1 MDIFPGPSPEA
12 SHCPSHH
19 PAHYLSS
26 AHCFFFFPRPSYI
39 FIQCPSPKA
48 VQGVMFEMSS
58 NKASANIL
66 SISKTAETRWICCVI
81 CSWLL
86 RLLCW
91 KWGKKLQSTEFQH
104 YLSIH
109 GEVNSCHVTSDS
121 GVTHEH
127 ARRIFA

>member
-1 MDIFPGPSPEA
+1 MDIFPGPSPET

-26 AHCFFFFPRPSYI
+26 THCFFPRSSYI

-48 VQGVMFEMSS
+48 VQGVMFEISS

-66 SISKTAETRWICCVI
+66 PILKTAETRWIYCVI

-86 RLLCW
+86 RPLCW
-91 KWGKKLQSTEFQH
+91 KWEKKLQSTEFQH
-104 YLSIH
+104 YPSIN
-109 GEVNSCHVTSDS
+109 GEVNSCHVISVS
-121 GVTHEH
+121 KKLQNIEG
-127 ARRIFA
+127 